1 MNAFFSFDLF
11 MVYIPECN
19 QHVRLWNNTC
29 RYWEILHNLNLGC
42 SFIILR
48 ELCNNQWPRCD
59 IAWLHV
65 ANLYTTVFWVK
76 CLNNLTL
83 CVRLFNR
90 LIGKPWYKSYGTYE
104 MSSNY
109 WELEKVG
116 LHNKIHSYR
125 SKMKLWDAR
134 GTCSKIR
141 VSLHVILHFWQV
153 EFELTCPHQY
163 DLLPQL
169 SFILYPSYFGFTIQ
183 CYPQNY
189 CSHEL
194 SVVDPY
200 CWVVLHIMTYWV
212 SEWLLFNTNSEIFQL
227 YHDKNKLVVNE
238 MMMRFTLY

>member
-19 QHVRLWNNTC
+19 QQVRLWNNTC

-48 ELCNNQWPRCD
+48 ELCNNQWPRYD

-76 CLNNLTL
+76 HLSNLTL
-83 CVRLFNR
+83 YVRLFNR
-90 LIGKPWYKSYGTYE
+90 LIGKPWYQSYGTYE

-134 GTCSKIR
+134 GTSFKNQC
-141 VSLHVILHFWQV
+141 F
-153 EFELTCPHQY
+153 LTCNPS
-163 DLLPQL
+163 LLTSRIWANLPTSMWSFATIVIYPL
-169 SFILYPSYFGFTIQ
+169 SFIFWFHNSM
-183 CYPQNY
+183 
-189 CSHEL
+189 L
-194 SVVDPY
+194 SSKLLQPWIV
-200 CWVVLHIMTYWV
+200 CGWSILLGGLTYNDLL
-212 SEWLLFNTNSEIFQL
+212 SEWVI
-227 YHDKNKLVVNE
+227 VV
-238 MMMRFTLY
+238 